1 MHAKRL
7 HRITSCA
14 GPTHRMAG
22 LLVVLAAMTLA
33 PQSTWAEPTALAL
46 TFPPPLAEN
55 VSSLPRVVAQDAVMR
70 RINTS
75 LAERD
80 RAEQDWVLECNSD
93 PPRSIVERSVE
104 VAFVG
109 PRYFAL
115 VVADAFSCP
124 GAAHPNDFVLPLTF
138 DLTTGL
144 EVDWRNLFPKHLL
157 RTEAPATGFDGVI
170 GSAALTD
177 LYLSV
182 AVTLDQDCRDE
193 IVGNDGYFHVW
204 PSARDRGLILMPAG
218 LAHAMRACADPVVL
232 PVTLLRAA
240 GFLGDL
246 PASLTDPAALAGP
259 D

>member
-1 MHAKRL
+1 MHAKLL
-7 HRITSCA
+7 HRIAGCT
-14 GPTHRMAG
+14 GPTDRMAR
-22 LLVVLAAMTLA
+22 LLIVLAAMTLA
-33 PQSTWAEPTALAL
+33 QQSDRAEPTALTL
-46 TFPPPLAEN
+46 TFPPPLAED
-55 VSSLPRVVAQDAVMR
+55 VSSLPRVAARDAATR
-70 RINTS
+70 RINTFLS
-75 LAERD
+75 EQDRKKLD
-80 RAEQDWVLECNSD
+80 RARGCNSD
-93 PPRSIVERSVE
+93 PPRSFVERSVE

-115 VVADAFSCP
+115 VVADVFYCP

-144 EVDWRNLFPKHLL
+144 EVDWRSLFPQHLL
-157 RTEAPATGFDGVI
+157 RTEVPATGFGGVV

-182 AVTLDQDCRDE
+182 AVTLDQGCRDE
-193 IVGNDGYFHVW
+193 IVGNNGYFQVW

-232 PVTLLRAA
+232 PVTLLRAV
-240 GFLGDL
+240 GFPGDL
-246 PASLTDPAALAGP
+246 SASLTDPAPVANA